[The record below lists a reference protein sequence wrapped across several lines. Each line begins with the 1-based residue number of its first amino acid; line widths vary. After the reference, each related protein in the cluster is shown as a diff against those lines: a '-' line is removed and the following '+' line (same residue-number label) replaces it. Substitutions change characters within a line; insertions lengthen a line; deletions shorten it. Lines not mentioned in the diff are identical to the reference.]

1 MFLLIQL
8 ATTTPTTS
16 SKDEQLSSAI
26 FCCQAHYPPADTLSH
41 QVSLRANRPTHPI
54 TRALALSHSLSRK
67 EKSTNAYVAQ
77 SQPARDNYPRCRPSY
92 ETLSSAGHA
101 RGVAL

>member
-54 TRALALSHSLSRK
+54 TRALSHTPTAGGKINKRIRCP
-67 EKSTNAYVAQ
+67 E
-77 SQPARDNYPRCRPSY
+77 QPARDNYPRRP
-92 ETLSSAGHA
+92 LLRNAFARMRVAGLQA
-101 RGVAL
+101 VR